1 MALLVALLAL
11 LALPHRAGAAPIDPV
26 VYPSGDTL
34 IFQSGYV
41 RAVLDLRRG
50 SLDVLQGSLA
60 GAGDFSGAPNLAGLP
75 ALVPEGARRGALA
88 VTLAPGGGAPVT
100 STADAT
106 RASPLAYTVLANSSA
121 EGASAAIV
129 LQDAQGRV
137 EVTLTLAL
145 PPPPHRGLR
154 VAVAARALAAFS
166 PALVAVDVG
175 VGAPSALGWYARGVR
190 QGLAMSH
197 GYISSA
203 SPLQRAYALGDG
215 SQGCLELV
223 LPAGAQAPP
232 SSYLFAGASPRPGL
246 VSGGVGLTLWGLP
259 APLDAWAAGYGG
271 GAPGAPVAAGATADV
286 SFELYPNDYAFPPSA
301 VPALLPPRTNL
312 TDLASTL
319 IAAHGSSVAALHS
332 YDYFP
337 EVRAAPC
344 LAHNDG
350 QCYAPNY
357 NFYDPDSAI
366 SNSAMLYT
374 FDPALAQQVRGQL
387 ETNMR
392 YVCNAS
398 SAMCQAGQCIHHFV
412 GSCAGLGAEC
422 FCTTTPAGV
431 QDCAVY
437 DALSGAVQ
445 TGPNVFTILAALR
458 YAGTTGDAAW
468 LAAQAPKLRA
478 MMGFLDARF
487 DEAVGL
493 YNAPGSLQIDVFI
506 RQNFT
511 SDSNAMGVL
520 LCELFADGESAL
532 GNASGAAFYTARAAR
547 LRQGMN
553 AHLWAA
559 SGDHYCTQSDPAPGG
574 GVVQCSRD
582 FIDYDANALAVAAR
596 VPPTAAA
603 AAAVL
608 ARMDAG
614 ACTHAGRATW
624 VSEVRYNKSE
634 CVNGNDGDSS
644 VAMGRI
650 GWQDALA
657 RLAVG
662 TPEASAV
669 FEGALLAPLQA
680 DLLRRTWLP
689 ECVGWGWD
697 GSSAAGAAGALLVLA
712 PGFPARLTAPP
723 PLSLSPSPA
732 AQAL

>member
-1 MALLVALLAL
+1 MRFLTLALCACVSLVA
-11 LALPHRAGAAPIDPV
+11 AAPLDPV
-26 VYPSGDTL
+26 VYPAGDTL
-34 IFQSGYV
+34 VFQSGYV
-41 RAVLDLRRG
+41 NAIFDLKRG
-50 SLDVLQGSLA
+50 SLEVLQGSLA
-60 GAGDFSGAPNLAGLP
+60 GTGNFSSSPNLAGLP
-75 ALVPEGARRGALA
+75 LLVPEGTRRGALA
-88 VTLAPGGGAPVT
+88 VSLLPGSGAPAS

-106 RASPLAYTVLANSSA
+106 RASALSYTVLANSSSA
-121 EGASAAIV
+121 GASAAIV
-129 LQDAQGRV
+129 LQDSQSKV
-137 EVTLTLAL
+137 EVTLTLTLL
-145 PPPPHRGLR
+145 PAPHRGLL
-154 VAVAARALAAFS
+154 VAVAARALVAFS
-166 PALVAVDVG
+166 AALVAVDLA

-190 QGLAMSH
+190 QGMAMSH

-203 SPLQRAYALGDG
+203 SPLQRAYVLGDG
-215 SQGCLELV
+215 AQGCLEL
-223 LPAGAQAPP
+223 LMPAGAPQLP
-232 SSYLFAGASPRPGL
+232 SSYLFAGGSLRPGL
-246 VSGGVGLTLWGLP
+246 VSGGLGLTLWGTP
-259 APLDAWAAGYGG
+259 APLDAWTPGFGAAP
-271 GAPGAPVAAGATADV
+271 PGADIAAGATASA

-301 VPALLPPRTNL
+301 VPALLPALANL
-312 TDLASTL
+312 TDLASALT
-319 IAAHGSSVAALHS
+319 AAHGSSVAALHS

-344 LAHNDG
+344 LTQADG
-350 QCYAPNY
+350 QCYAPLF

-366 SNSAMLYT
+366 SNSALLYT

-398 SAMCQAGQCIHHFV
+398 SAMCMAGQCIHHYV
-412 GSCAGLGAEC
+412 GSCSGQGAEC
-422 FCTTTPAGV
+422 FCTTYAGV

-437 DALSGAVQ
+437 DAISGAVQ
-445 TGPNVFTILAALR
+445 TGPNVFTLLAALR
-458 YAGTTGDAAW
+458 YAGNTGDLAW

-487 DEAVGL
+487 DEGVGL

-520 LCELFADGESAL
+520 LCELFAEGEAAL

-547 LRQGMN
+547 LRVGMN

-574 GVVQCSRD
+574 GVHACARD
-582 FIDYDANALAVAAR
+582 FVDYDANALAVAAR

-603 AAAVL
+603 AQAVL

-624 VSEVRYNKSE
+624 VSEVRYNKSQ

-662 TPEASAV
+662 TPQAAAV
-669 FEGALLAPLQA
+669 FEGQLLGPLQA

-689 ECVGWGWD
+689 E
-697 GSSAAGAAGALLVLA
+697 
-712 PGFPARLTAPP
+712 
-723 PLSLSPSPA
+723 
-732 AQAL
+732 